1 MQQRF
6 KFIHWM
12 VNQNARRKAD
22 KAEHERL
29 KQYYANKLRGPVATS
44 TSNRKER

>member
-1 MQQRF
+1 MSTAQQQRF

-22 KAEHERL
+22 KVEHERL
-29 KQYYANKLRGPVATS
+29 KMYYADKLRGFGRS
-44 TSNRKER
+44 EK